1 MIRFR
6 EKTYG
11 LAADAT
17 KAGVTGASIGIGL
30 NKIGN
35 TILPIATKSKPIEGL
50 GKFITKY
57 GMKVDSALQSMS
69 NKGSLLSEMPSLPVT
84 ANTDTTVLNKIKV
97 NQVIGRGIT
106 NTARFLRGASRSFF
120 DNLGKLGS
128 WILKNPTQA
137 AVTGAIIGASLAVGY
152 YLIKRSYDKV
162 DQKLT
167 GFKGKMLDLVVT
179 TLNSMGYE
187 MDKDFTTDPAQ
198 ADYLKTKVCIV
209 VSSSKD
215 ELSLTINSISDPKLD
230 SISKQIIK
238 NLPSGAKF
246 YKKESDKS
254 NELSLALI
262 PTSNGDYAYIAT
274 IAERFIKRK
283 YPVFLLEIN

>member
-11 LAADAT
+11 VAADTA
-17 KAGVTGASIGIGL
+17 KAGITGASIGIGL

-35 TILPIATKSKPIEGL
+35 AVLGGKDKSVGYLTEAMSSASNTIESILSKSGSIGEYLKGVNKSFWDRLSKI
-50 GKFITKY
+50 GK
-57 GMKVDSALQSMS
+57 
-69 NKGSLLSEMPSLPVT
+69 
-84 ANTDTTVLNKIKV
+84 
-97 NQVIGRGIT
+97 
-106 NTARFLRGASRSFF
+106 
-120 DNLGKLGS
+120 
-128 WILKNPTQA
+128 WILTNPAKAGLIGA
-137 AVTGAIIGASLAVGY
+137 AVGASLAVGY
-152 YLIKRSYDKV
+152 YLIKKSYNKA
-162 DQKLT
+162 DQMLV
-167 GFKGKMLDLVVT
+167 GFRGKMLDLVT
-179 TLNSMGYE
+179 DTLRSMGYE
-187 MDKDFTTDPAQ
+187 RDKDFTTDPAQ

-238 NLPSGAKF
+238 NLPSGTKF